1 MLNDWYM
8 YILYGAGIGFAIY
21 LADKYVFHILQTV
34 IK

>member
-1 MLNDWYM
+1 M

-21 LADKYVFHILQTV
+21 LADKYVFHILQTI

>member
-1 MLNDWYM
+1 M

-21 LADKYVFHILQTV
+21 LADKYVFHFLQTF

>member
-21 LADKYVFHILQTV
+21 LADKYVFHFLQAF

>member
-1 MLNDWYM
+1 M

-21 LADKYVFHILQTV
+21 LADKYVFHILQNV